1 MGQRVKIRKSGKSK
15 GVAIR
20 RTSLRTPNNTITVGN
35 MTIRGGGRKRRK
47 SGLKARKVAI
57 RRKRA

>member
-1 MGQRVKIRKSGKSK
+1 MGQRVKIRKNGKSK

-20 RTSLRTPNNTITVGN
+20 RTSLRTPNNTVTVGT
-35 MTIRGGGRKRRK
+35 MTIRGGGNKRRK
-47 SGLKARKVAI
+47 SGGKVRKVAI

>member
-1 MGQRVKIRKSGKSK
+1 MGQRVKTRKNGKSK

-20 RTSLRTPNNTITVGN
+20 RTSLKTPNNTVTVGS
-35 MTIRGGGRKRRK
+35 TTFRGGGNKRRK
-47 SGLKARKVAI
+47 SGVKVRKVAT